1 MKKSI
6 LTAIFAM
13 AMVLSAGAQEHK
25 WFIGGE
31 AGFWSAK
38 GNYHYLPDVKTT
50 QIIISPEIGYNVSD
64 KFSVAAS
71 LSYQNTKF
79 DEYAYYNKDGF
90 IINPYVRYTFLK
102 SGIVSAF
109 IDGGA
114 IFGLSDIK
122 GFEAGIS
129 PGVAIA
135 LSNRFSAV
143 AHFGFLGY
151 NDGKGVGNYS
161 VVGKGFSLDFSG
173 YQSQFGF
180 YYSF

>member
-13 AMVLSAGAQEHK
+13 VMVLSASAQEHK

-38 GNYHYLPDVKTT
+38 KEGYKTT
-50 QIIISPEIGYNVSD
+50 VITVAPEIGYNVTD
-64 KFSVAAS
+64 NFAVAAS
-71 LSYQNTKF
+71 LGYKSLDK
-79 DEYAYYNKDGF
+79 DYYKVDGF

-102 SGIVSAF
+102 TGILCAF

-114 IFGLSDIK
+114 TFTTGDFN
-122 GFEAGIS
+122 GFQAGIS

-135 LSNRFSAV
+135 LTNRFSAV

-151 NDGKGVGNYS
+151 NDGKGLGEYS
-161 VVGKGFSLDFSG
+161 VVGKGFGVDFSG
-173 YQSQFGF
+173 YQSSIGF

>member
-1 MKKSI
+1 MKRSI
-6 LTAIFAM
+6 LTAIFTM
-13 AMVLSAGAQEHK
+13 AIVLSASAQEHK

-38 GNYHYLPDVKTT
+38 EGSLKTT
-50 QIIISPEIGYNVSD
+50 LISVVPEIGYNVTD
-64 KFSVAAS
+64 NFAVAAS
-71 LSYQNTKF
+71 LGYQNTKIGGF
-79 DEYAYYNKDGF
+79 KSDGF
-90 IINPYVRYTFLK
+90 LINPYVRYTFLK

-114 IFGLSDIK
+114 AFGLSDIE
-122 GFEAGIS
+122 GFQVGIS
-129 PGVAIA
+129 PGVAIS
-135 LSNRFSAV
+135 LTNRFSVV

-161 VVGKGFSLDFSG
+161 VLGKGFGLDLSG